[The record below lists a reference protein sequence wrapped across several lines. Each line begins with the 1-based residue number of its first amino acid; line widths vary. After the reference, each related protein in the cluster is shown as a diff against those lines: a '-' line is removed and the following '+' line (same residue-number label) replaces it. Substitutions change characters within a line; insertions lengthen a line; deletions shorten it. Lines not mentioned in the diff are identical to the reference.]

1 MSQIKIK
8 SSKLPPLDLNQLHR
22 LHRKQRH
29 AIRKRLAEFS
39 VVRSTNYFYELAYCL
54 LTPQSSAVNAD
65 KTISALRGKDFRN
78 TKANPEPI
86 LRDKKHYIRFH
97 KTKTKHLIAMKE
109 QYPAIVERLT
119 SGNDGTGLRE
129 WLVKNVKG
137 LGWKEASH
145 FLRNIGYRN
154 LAILDRHI
162 LKCLVRVG
170 ALKKLPE
177 TLTTK
182 KYKAIEKE
190 FLTFADEVRISI
202 DELDLLFWSIAT
214 GEILK

>member
-1 MSQIKIK
+1 VSQVKIK
-8 SSKLPPLDLNQLHR
+8 SSKLLPLDLDELHR
-22 LHRKQRH
+22 LHHKQRR

-39 VVRSTNYFYELAYCL
+39 VVRANNYFYELAYCL

-65 KTISALRGKDFRN
+65 KTISALRKKDFCSS
-78 TKANPEPI
+78 KINPEPI

-97 KTKTKHLIAMKE
+97 KTKAKHLLAVKE
-109 QYPAIVERLT
+109 QYPIIVKQLT
-119 SGNDGTGLRE
+119 SEINSTELRE

-145 FLRNIGYRN
+145 FLRNIGYRD

-162 LKCLVRVG
+162 LKCLLRVG
-170 ALKKLPE
+170 VLKRLPN
-177 TLTTK
+177 TLTAK
-182 KYKAIEKE
+182 RYKVIEKK
-190 FLTFADEVRISI
+190 FLAFADKVDIPI
-202 DELDLLFWSIAT
+202 DELDLIFWSKAT